1 MKEDFYS
8 DFLPLSKAAQQAK
21 IMEDL
26 KKGNDA
32 NTLGWKNLEEIDI
45 PALLHRE
52 EVKKSF
58 KKTSSPID
66 WKITYRI
73 PFSSDIQRLEEQID
87 WVSKQEVGV
96 IFLEIGTHW
105 QYLPKVFPQLAK
117 LESKLMFAFDKFP
130 PEDVIEQLSSIKNK
144 QICVDPL
151 GQVALQGGDVNGVSS
166 KVQEYLVKQTPV
178 YVDAA
183 LYANAGANCQQQIAY
198 ALLHLNEYLSLMDLS
213 SPMDS
218 RQLIVKFAQG
228 SNYFFEM
235 AKLIVFRQLT
245 RFILAEYPLKITLEL
260 IAEPARRNKTCS
272 DYNVNLLRS
281 TTEMMSA
288 ILGQANMVINHPY
301 DLRFNPNND
310 FSDRIALNQLRLLKH
325 ESYFDQLPNVIQGS
339 YYLTYLI
346 DQMKQKAWDLFLSH
360 ETAGGWIK
368 QLSKN
373 ILQKEIGM
381 KVKETQKQIESGVQV
396 LVGTNKYRDENAPS
410 AQVKQEQQKL
420 KVALGKIQP
429 LKPSFL
435 K

>member
-8 DFLPLSKAAQQAK
+8 DFSPVSKAAQQAK

-26 KKGNDA
+26 KGWDHP
-32 NTLGWKNLEEIDI
+32 NTLGWKNLEEIDVPPI
-45 PALLHRE
+45 FHRE

-58 KKTSSPID
+58 KTTSFPID

-73 PFSSDIQRLEEQID
+73 PFSSDIQRLEQQID
-87 WVSKQEVGV
+87 WVSKQEVAV
-96 IFLEIGTHW
+96 IFLETGAHW
-105 QYLPKVFPQLAK
+105 QYLPKVFPQLTK
-117 LESKLMFAFDKFP
+117 LQSKLIFAFDQSP
-130 PEDVIEQLSSIKNK
+130 PEDVIRQISSIENK
-144 QICVDPL
+144 QICVDLL
-151 GQVALQGGDVNGVSS
+151 GQVAQQGGDVDGVSS
-166 KVQEYLVKQTPV
+166 TVQKYLAKQTLV

-183 LYANAGANCQQQIAY
+183 LYANAGANSQQQIAY
-198 ALLHLNEYLSLMDLS
+198 ALLHLNEYLSLMDRS
-213 SPMDS
+213 SVIDS

-235 AKLIVFRQLT
+235 AKLIAFRQLA
-245 RFILAEYPLKITLEL
+245 RLILAEYPLEITLEL
-260 IAEPARRNKTCS
+260 IAEPAQRNKTCS

-288 ILGQANMVINHPY
+288 ILGEADMVMNHPY

-310 FSDRIALNQLRLLKH
+310 FSDRIALNQLRLLKY
-325 ESYFDQLPNVIQGS
+325 ESYFDQLPNVTQGS

-346 DQMKQKAWDLFLSH
+346 DQMKKKAWDLFLSH

-373 ILQKEIGM
+373 ILQKEIGQ
-381 KVKETQKQIESGVQV
+381 KDKETQKQIQSGIQV
-396 LVGTNKYRDENAPS
+396 LVGANKYQDENAPS
-410 AQVKQEQQKL
+410 AQAKYEQQKV